1 MPNASALENPATP
14 EPYHPQWFD
23 NREFQTSNNQP
34 PTVATADAVYVDTNF
49 QVTCAALYTSIILD
63 LLVTAYTDVVYSD
76 DMTIYL
82 LAFCWEKGF
91 VKLEIKLGRIETKLD
106 SLEDIKV
113 EMSKIEEMMQ
123 HNHDASRAN
132 KNERGGTSYKG
143 QFLREK
149 MPHLSIPCANLRI
162 VEEVGSGGFGTVYGG
177 FWQGTEVAYKEI
189 MIDAGDKRGTERQ

>member
-1 MPNASALENPATP
+1 MVHLNVQELKSGLEA
-14 EPYHPQWFD
+14 HG
-23 NREFQTSNNQP
+23 
-34 PTVATADAVYVDTNF
+34 
-49 QVTCAALYTSIILD
+49 
-63 LLVTAYTDVVYSD
+63 VTAAS
-76 DMTIYL
+76 
-82 LAFCWEKGF
+82 WEKGF

-189 MIDAGDKRGTERQ
+189 MIDAGDKRGTERQVRPLNADVLATIFTIQSQPLTQERVV